1 MNGIVITWV
10 QLLYISL
17 ILILFYVAEL
27 LLFMRKASMHRG
39 LGQNPQEMDKLRN
52 EIAQLRFEM
61 DALKLRLAASQTQ
74 WTSSSAEL
82 VMEGDQESPYSH
94 AIRLAKLGADSN
106 SVAHQCGIS
115 RGEADLIVALYRSST
130 QR

>member
-1 MNGIVITWV
+1 MNGIVITWA

-17 ILILFYVAEL
+17 VLVLFYVAEL
-27 LLFMRKASMHRG
+27 LLFMRKASGQRALG
-39 LGQNPQEMDKLRN
+39 LDPHEADSLRN
-52 EIAQLRFEM
+52 EIAQLRFEI
-61 DALKLRLAASQTQ
+61 DALKLRLLTTQ
-74 WTSSSAEL
+74 AEWSSPAEL
-82 VMEGDQESPYSH
+82 VLEPNQESPYSH

-106 SVAHQCGIS
+106 SVANQCGIS

>member
-27 LLFMRKASMHRG
+27 LLFMRKASAQRSVG
-39 LGQNPQEMDKLRN
+39 TDPLEAELLRK

-61 DALKLRLAASQTQ
+61 DALKLRLLATQ
-74 WTSSSAEL
+74 AEWNQPAEL
-82 VMEGDQESPYSH
+82 VLDSKQESPYSH

>member
-27 LLFMRKASMHRG
+27 LLFMRKASVQRG
-39 LGQNPQEMDKLRN
+39 AAHNPADIETLQNEMV
-52 EIAQLRFEM
+52 QLRFEM
-61 DALKLRLAASQTQ
+61 DALKLRLAASQAQ
-74 WTSSSAEL
+74 WVSPEPIAET
-82 VMEGDQESPYSH
+82 DKESPYSH

-106 SVAHQCGIS
+106 SVADQCGIS

>member
-17 ILILFYVAEL
+17 VLILFYVAEL
-27 LLFMRKASMHRG
+27 LLFMRKASAHRG
-39 LGQNPQEMDKLRN
+39 ASPDFLEAEALRK

-61 DALKLRLAASQTQ
+61 DALKLRLVATQAEWSQP
-74 WTSSSAEL
+74 AEL
-82 VMEGDQESPYSH
+82 VLESSQESPYSH